1 MYDSGMEQFD
11 KIDAILHEGGLTLEE
26 RQAFIEELESDPDLA
41 RSYAGW
47 QQICAHLRGRL
58 PEMHLF
64 VLYSLVS
71 GGHAG
76 ELSED
81 ESEEIRANWG
91 AVDRVVES
99 HPGLA
104 EAAIQIEQDRQDFLE
119 CWAQVDRPPRKLPS
133 WSYRIAAVIAILAVC
148 FVAVL
153 TLRDSDTALQ
163 TIAAASGEYERVELP
178 DGSVAHLNGPAT
190 IRFDER
196 DFVRSVAFTGQAFFD
211 IVHQS
216 DQFTVQTDEAFI
228 HVLGTRFGVRTQ
240 QGATHVVLESGQV
253 EVASNAQGLPTVML
267 EPGQMTKVTDGA
279 PPEPSS
285 QVELESALSWT
296 GFIFL
301 RQTPLS
307 RAATL
312 LSESRNVR
320 VEVDPSL
327 VNETVTGTFAPDAE
341 IEEILNALALA
352 LGTAVHTEGGVFRI
366 AP

>member
-1 MYDSGMEQFD
+1 MDQFD
-11 KIDAILHEGGLTLEE
+11 KIDAILHEGGLTPQE
-26 RQAFIEELESDPDLA
+26 RQAFIEALESDPDLA

-58 PEMHLF
+58 PDTHQF

-76 ELSED
+76 ELSEE
-81 ESEEIRANWG
+81 ESEEIRTNWG
-91 AVDRVVES
+91 VVDRVVES
-99 HPGLA
+99 HPGFA
-104 EAAIQIEQDRQDFLE
+104 EAAVQIEQDRQDFLE
-119 CWAQVDRPPRKLPS
+119 CWAQVDRPARKLPS
-133 WSYRIAAVIAILAVC
+133 WSLRIAAVIAILGVC

-153 TLRDSDTALQ
+153 LLRDSDTALQ
-163 TIAAASGEYERVELP
+163 TIAAASGEYERVLLP

-190 IRFDER
+190 IRFDGR
-196 DFVRSVAFTGQAFFD
+196 DFERSVTFSGQAFFD
-211 IVHQS
+211 IMHQS
-216 DQFTVQTDEAFI
+216 DSFTVQTNEAFI
-228 HVLGTRFGVRTQ
+228 HVLGTRFGVQAQ
-240 QGATHVVLESGQV
+240 QGATQVVLESGRV
-253 EVASNAQGLPTVML
+253 EVASKAQGSPAVML
-267 EPGQMTKVTDGA
+267 EPGQMTKVTDDA
-279 PPEPSS
+279 PPEPST
-285 QVELESALSWT
+285 QVELENALNWT

-307 RAATL
+307 RAAIL

-327 VNETVTGTFAPDAE
+327 ANEPVTGTFAPDAE

-352 LGTAVHTEGGVFRI
+352 LGTEVHTEGRVFRI